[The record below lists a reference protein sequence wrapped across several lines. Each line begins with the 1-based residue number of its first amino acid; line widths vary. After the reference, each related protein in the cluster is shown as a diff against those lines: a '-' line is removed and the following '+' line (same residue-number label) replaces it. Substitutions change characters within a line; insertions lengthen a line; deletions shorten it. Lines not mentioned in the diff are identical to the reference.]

1 MKKPYNNNKS
11 KISAPAWNEKFHL
24 LDGSYSIP
32 DIQDII
38 KNIIKKHKTVTDNL
52 VITFSS

>member
-52 VITFSS
+52 AITFSS

>member
-11 KISAPAWNEKFHL
+11 KISAPAWNEKFQL

-38 KNIIKKHKTVTDNL
+38 KNVIKKHKTVTDNL
-52 VITFSS
+52 AITFSS